1 MGICE
6 SSEIPSRRS
15 YTLSNDSKDF
25 IIKELN
31 INKDIYEK
39 DSFTEKERLPLK
51 YLIHIERI
59 KVFYYWVY

>member
-1 MGICE
+1 MGLCE

-15 YTLSNDSKDF
+15 YTLSSDSKDF

-39 DSFTEKERLPLK
+39 DTFTEKERLPLK

-59 KVFYYWVY
+59 KVFYY

>member
-39 DSFTEKERLPLK
+39 DTFTEKERLPLK

-59 KVFYYWVY
+59 KVFYY